1 MRQLP
6 WRRVEIHHVE
16 WDQAPAWRAAVARMN
31 EINREYGIDNM
42 VATVWSGGLG
52 TTAMSFM
59 IRYADESQEAYR
71 ANRMERNG
79 IREAHREEIRD
90 LFMQMNAATRH
101 IERHDQTVAPN
112 LSRRGTAR

>member
-1 MRQLP
+1 
-6 WRRVEIHHVE
+6 
-16 WDQAPAWRAAVARMN
+16 
-31 EINREYGIDNM
+31 
-42 VATVWSGGLG
+42 
-52 TTAMSFM
+52 MSFM

-71 ANRMERNG
+71 AKRIERNG